1 MLNIAKNKP
10 LNDIRILNLIPLS
23 EWIKTWLET
32 NWKSRNLFLFFEKI
46 IIQKKI
52 IHVSKKL
59 LRIIIINRISKSN
72 QKSTNETI
80 WNKIKER
87 KGEKKA
93 LRQQKVAKNA
103 SETTFFSVLL
113 VRMRNVVYLQLD
125 YVSFSLL
132 FFLFM
137 MKTHQYFF
145 LMIIMLMIMLKR

>member
-1 MLNIAKNKP
+1 M
-10 LNDIRILNLIPLS
+10 NDIRILNLIPLS